1 MCSVLQLPLFCIVI
15 LHKYFKDVIMKTQDI
30 FSKLWKDYITKNPY
44 VKNVY
49 DLFIKEGE
57 EVVNDHI
64 AFRTFSD
71 SRVNVDVLSKIF
83 LQAGYVEKG
92 QYTFE
97 QKHLF
102 AKLFEIEKDPLAPR
116 VFISELVTKD
126 FSPFLQKTVTEVVDK
141 IPHELPGSDE
151 LIFSG
156 RTWGKSSFKIY
167 EELRKESE
175 YAAWLY
181 VNGYTVN
188 HFTVS
193 VNSLKKHDTVQK
205 VNSFLKSKGF
215 IINDAGGEIQGTPA
229 ELLEQSSVKAAV
241 IPLEFVEGTHDVT
254 SCYYEFAKRYP
265 DTDGKLYSGFI
276 AKSADRI
283 FQSTDLYKK

>member
-1 MCSVLQLPLFCIVI
+1 MNAHELFER
-15 LHKYFKDVIMKTQDI
+15 
-30 FSKLWKDYITKNPY
+30 LWADYTAKNIY
-44 VKNVY
+44 VKKVY
-49 DLFIKEGE
+49 DLFIADGE

-64 AFRTFSD
+64 AFRTFND

-83 LQAGYVEKG
+83 IDAGYVEKG
-92 QYTFE
+92 QYNFE

-102 AKLFEIEKDPLAPR
+102 AKHLEIENNPIAPR
-116 VFISELVTKD
+116 VFISELITKD
-126 FSPFLQKTVTEVVDK
+126 FSPFLQNTVADVVDK
-141 IPHELPGSDE
+141 IPLELLCSEE

-156 RTWGKSSFKIY
+156 RTWGKPSFKVY
-167 EELRKESE
+167 DELRKESE

-181 VNGYTVN
+181 VNGFTVN

-193 VNSLKKHDTVQK
+193 INSLKKIDTIQK

-215 IINDAGGEIQGTPA
+215 IMNDATGEIQGTPA
-229 ELLEQSSVKAAV
+229 ELLEQSSVKAAIV
-241 IPLEFVEGTHDVT
+241 PVEFVEGSYDVT

-265 DTDGKLYSGFI
+265 DTNGKLYSGFI

-283 FQSTDLYKK
+283 FHSTDLYKK

>member
-1 MCSVLQLPLFCIVI
+1 MKVQELFER
-15 LHKYFKDVIMKTQDI
+15 
-30 FSKLWKDYITKNPY
+30 LWADYITKNIY
-44 VKNVY
+44 VKKVH
-49 DLFIKEGE
+49 DLFIAESE

-71 SRVNVDVLSKIF
+71 SRVNVDALSKIF
-83 LQAGYVEKG
+83 IDAGYTEKG
-92 QYTFE
+92 QYQFE

-102 AKLFEIEKDPLAPR
+102 AKHFEIENNPKAPR
-116 VFISELVTKD
+116 VFISELITKD
-126 FSPFLQKTVTEVVDK
+126 FSPFLQNTLAGVVEN
-141 IPHELPGSDE
+141 IPQKLIGSDE

-156 RTWGKSSFKIY
+156 RTWGKPSFKVY
-167 EELRKESE
+167 DELRKESE

-181 VNGYTVN
+181 VNGFTVN

-193 VNSLKKHDTVQK
+193 INALKKFETIQK

-215 IINDAGGEIQGTPA
+215 LINDAAGEVQGTPA
-229 ELLEQSSVKAAV
+229 ELLEQSSVKAAIV
-241 IPLEFVEGTHDVT
+241 PVEFVEGLFDVT

-265 DTDGKLYSGFI
+265 DTDGNLYSGFI